1 MSVLPCSCSQL
12 CQRLCQFRRHA
23 FRVLRVVFA
32 LVYLLAV
39 GLVRGCL
46 SGDEKAFDRIVGRS
60 YGDLYIVLRRNW
72 SLVVLTFAL
81 IPACSQRPA
90 VRQPLDQRVYVW
102 QRQWTSAV
110 SDAVVASEKQLDG
123 VVALGAE
130 LEWNGAIARPIES
143 NIDWKAL
150 RHCKRCGIALRIAP
164 IADLKNVGDR
174 RSDAVAAE
182 VRRLFSEAEKEAPI
196 TELQLD
202 FDCAEKDLLAYS
214 RWVAV
219 LRRLVTPA
227 RLVITA
233 LPAWLDSAAFP
244 QLIANCDSYVLQVH
258 SVPLHK
264 SAADW
269 KICDPA
275 LAQQWVARAAAYKKP
290 FAVALPTYRCIAGYT
305 PAGRLLGVTMDSV
318 QGRWPPDTRLHE
330 VAADPDDLADLIQKW
345 QKRRPAELRE
355 IIWYR
360 LPVATDARNWRFAT
374 LAAVANGRRPRR
386 QVDIVSEGTNPVDI
400 AIRNNGEADERLRFE
415 LVVSSDEPPIA
426 ADALR
431 GCSVELRE
439 AKTIFATNDG
449 EALQV
454 RPGETYNVGWLRFAS
469 RVNLQFQLVRH

>member
-1 MSVLPCSCSQL
+1 MQELRDATEHKIDSSLGEPSDIP
-12 CQRLCQFRRHA
+12 A
-23 FRVLRVVFA
+23 FGFA
-32 LVYLLAV
+32 LVCLLAG
-39 GLVRGCL
+39 GLVRACL
-46 SGDEKAFDRIVGRS
+46 SGDENAFDRIVGRS
-60 YGDLYIVLRRNW
+60 YGDLYIVLRGNW
-72 SLVVLTFAL
+72 WLVVLTFAL

-90 VRQPLDQRVYVW
+90 VREPLHQRVYVW

-130 LEWNGAIARPIES
+130 LEWSDAIARPIES
-143 NIDWKAL
+143 NIDWNAL
-150 RHCKRCGIALRIAP
+150 RHCKRLGIALRIAP
-164 IADLKNVGDR
+164 IADLKELGDR

-182 VRRLFSEAEKEAPI
+182 VRRLFSKAKEKEVPI

-214 RWVAV
+214 RWIAV
-219 LRRLVTPA
+219 LRRRVAPI

-275 LAQQWVARAAAYKKP
+275 LAQKWVNRAAAYKKP

-318 QGRWPPDTRLHE
+318 QGRWPPDTRLRE

-360 LPVATDARNWRFAT
+360 LPVATDARNWRFVT

-386 QVDIVSEGTNPVDI
+386 QLDIVNEGTNPVDI
-400 AIRNNGEADERLRFE
+400 AIRNNGEADERLRFQ
-415 LVVSSDEPPIA
+415 LIVSSDEPPIA

-431 GCSVELRE
+431 SCSVELRE
-439 AKTIFATNDG
+439 SKTIFATNDG

-469 RVNLQFQLVRH
+469 RVNLRFQLMRH